1 LVTRRLMP
9 SRHTYQNTGS
19 SQSAAGAATVKIG
32 SLDPV
37 PGNAGQLNFEAV
49 DCSVYAFEGHA
60 AQVVL
65 LGVLFRRCTIEHTND
80 VLPPERLW
88 AVYRGLSK
96 GPDGQSDIQRVFEV
110 LGLLQELSSEPPDDY
125 ERKRRQILPAAD
137 NLAELR
143 QFSTQAE
150 KGMDPDTVRKRNEA
164 KKKRTRGT
172 PA

>member
-1 LVTRRLMP
+1 MP
-9 SRHTYQNTGS
+9 SRHTYQNVGS
-19 SQSAAGAATVKIG
+19 SQSAAGTATVKIG

-49 DCSVYAFEGHA
+49 DCNVYEFEGYN
-60 AQVVL
+60 AQIVL
-65 LGVLFRRCTIEHTND
+65 LGVALRRCTIEHTND

-88 AVYRGLSK
+88 AKR
-96 GPDGQSDIQRVFEV
+96 DARRAIEV

-125 ERKRRQILPAAD
+125 EILRRQILPAAG

-143 QFSTQAE
+143 QFSVQAE
-150 KGMDPDTVRKRNEA
+150 KGMDPDTVKRRNEA

-172 PA
+172 PT